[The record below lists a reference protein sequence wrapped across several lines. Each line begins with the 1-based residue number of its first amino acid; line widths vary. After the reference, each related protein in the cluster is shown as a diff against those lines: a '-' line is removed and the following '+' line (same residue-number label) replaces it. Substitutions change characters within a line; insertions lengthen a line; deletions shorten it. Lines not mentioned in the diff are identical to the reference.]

1 MLKKRWRIS
10 RQAVILDG
18 KPARCS
24 FDLRSRFACDGSIE
38 VFIERLV
45 KPNAFLEGLIGVLG
59 NRTPITVVDELS
71 G

>member
-1 MLKKRWRIS
+1 M
-10 RQAVILDG
+10 ILDG

-45 KPNAFLEGLIGVLG
+45 KPNPFLEGLIGVLG
-59 NRTPITVVDELS
+59 DRTPITVSTNYRLADAS
-71 G
+71 CGYPAHR